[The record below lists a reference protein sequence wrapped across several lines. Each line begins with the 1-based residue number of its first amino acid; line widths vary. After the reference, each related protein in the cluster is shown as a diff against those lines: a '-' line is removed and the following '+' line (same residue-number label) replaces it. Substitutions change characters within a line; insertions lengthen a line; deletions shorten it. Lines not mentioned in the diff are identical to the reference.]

1 MREFDADLIH
11 LASNLVYRYPLRTM
25 RTTLTLSDEAY
36 QIAHQYAESCDV
48 SLSKA
53 VSELLERAG
62 LKKMRIRYEEGIPVF
77 DEPEDGP
84 KITTEMIKRLE
95 AEDY

>member
-1 MREFDADLIH
+1 MQYIQICIKSGIIYHFYI
-11 LASNLVYRYPLRTM
+11 M
-25 RTTLTLSDEAY
+25 RTTLTLSAEAY
-36 QIAHQYAESCDV
+36 EIVQRYAESCDV

-53 VSELLERAG
+53 VSELVERAAR
-62 LKKMRIRYEEGIPVF
+62 KRMRIRYEHGIPVF

-84 KITTEMIKRLE
+84 KITTEMVKRLE

>member
-1 MREFDADLIH
+1 
-11 LASNLVYRYPLRTM
+11 LVVM

-36 QIAHQYAESCDV
+36 EIAQRYAESNDV

-53 VSELLERAG
+53 VSNLVERAVQ
-62 LKKMRIRYEEGIPVF
+62 KKLRIRYEHGIPVF

-84 KITTEMIKRLE
+84 KITAEMVKRLE

>member
-1 MREFDADLIH
+1 
-11 LASNLVYRYPLRTM
+11 M
-25 RTTLTLSDEAY
+25 RTTITLSDDAY
-36 QIAHQYAESCDV
+36 EIAHRYAESCDV

-53 VSELLERAG
+53 VSDLVKRAV
-62 LKKMRIRYEEGIPVF
+62 KPRMRIRYEHGIPVF

-84 KITTEMIKRLE
+84 KITTEMVKRLE

>member
-1 MREFDADLIH
+1 
-11 LASNLVYRYPLRTM
+11 M

-36 QIAHQYAESCDV
+36 EIAHRYAETCDV

-53 VSELLERAG
+53 VSELVERAVQ
-62 LKKMRIRYEEGIPVF
+62 KKMRIRYEHGIPVF
-77 DEPEDGP
+77 DVPDDGP
-84 KITTEMIKRLE
+84 KITTEMVKRLE

>member
-1 MREFDADLIH
+1 
-11 LASNLVYRYPLRTM
+11 M

-36 QIAHQYAESCDV
+36 EIAQRYAESCDV

-53 VSELLERAG
+53 VSELVERATR
-62 LKKMRIRYEEGIPVF
+62 KRIRIRYEDGIPVF
-77 DEPEDGP
+77 DVPEDGP
-84 KITTEMIKRLE
+84 KITTEMVKRLE

>member
-1 MREFDADLIH
+1 
-11 LASNLVYRYPLRTM
+11 M

-36 QIAHQYAESCDV
+36 EIAHEYAESCDV

-53 VSELLERAG
+53 VSEMVERFVQR
-62 LKKMRIRYEEGIPVF
+62 KPRIRYEYGIPVF

-84 KITTEMIKRLE
+84 KITTEIVKRLE

>member
-1 MREFDADLIH
+1 
-11 LASNLVYRYPLRTM
+11 M

-36 QIAHQYAESCDV
+36 EIAQRYADSNDV

-53 VSELLERAG
+53 VSNLVERAV
-62 LKKMRIRYEEGIPVF
+62 KPRMRIRYEYGIPVF
-77 DEPEDGP
+77 DEPEEGP
-84 KITTEMIKRLE
+84 KITTEMVKRLE